1 MQAAAARL
9 AGGGGR
15 GGAHPSSTPLPR
27 RQPVPDAA
35 GLRWLRGAHPR
46 LRPRRQAE
54 PTRREDPQVR
64 LVPHRPGDARQQ
76 VCVPSA
82 RLPTPPGE
90 PRAGPQ
96 DRGSVGA
103 VPLHGCCWAP
113 QGGGRPLLSDVS
125 SWLISREWSG
135 GRGVSEVAGSQ
146 ARPWERL
153 WGVRGPGEG
162 LGCS

>member
-15 GGAHPSSTPLPR
+15 GGAHPSSAPLPR
-27 RQPVPDAA
+27 RQPVPDSA
-35 GLRWLRGAHPR
+35 GLRGLRGAHPR

-54 PTRREDPQVR
+54 PACREDPQVR

-76 VCVPSA
+76 VRVPSA
-82 RLPTPPGE
+82 RLPGE

-96 DRGSVGA
+96 DCGSVGA
-103 VPLHGCCWAP
+103 IPLHGCWWAP

-125 SWLISREWSG
+125 FWLIRREGSG

-146 ARPWERL
+146 ARPWQHL
-153 WGVRGPGEG
+153 WGVRGPREG